1 MLSSS
6 PPALSVDPWCGCSQV
21 VHLAKYGPVMIQSS
35 VPIHQGNSGG
45 AMIAAEDGS
54 LVGLVTSNAR
64 HISGR
69 IIPTL
74 NFTLP
79 VNMVAEP
86 VTSLIQA
93 EEGGRAEPGGGDGSW
108 ARRLGLQDDELSNV
122 WNLEPPPFDI
132 TIGNTGLPLPSK
144 L

>member
-1 MLSSS
+1 
-6 PPALSVDPWCGCSQV
+6 
-21 VHLAKYGPVMIQSS
+21 MIEST
-35 VPIHQGNSGG
+35 GG
-45 AMIAAEDGS
+45 T

-74 NFTLP
+74 NFSLP
-79 VNMVAEP
+79 VGMLAEA
-86 VTSLIQA
+86 VTELI
-93 EEGGRAEPGGGDGSW
+93 EEEERHQRGGGAAASGGDRRW
-108 ARRLGLQDDELSNV
+108 ARRLGLKDTELSDV

-132 TIGNTGLPLPSK
+132 AIQGDVPHQLASK

>member
-1 MLSSS
+1 
-6 PPALSVDPWCGCSQV
+6 
-21 VHLAKYGPVMIQSS
+21 MIQSA

-45 AMIAAEDGS
+45 AMISAEDGA

-74 NFTLP
+74 NFSLP
-79 VNMVAEP
+79 VNMVAEA
-86 VTSLIQA
+86 VSELIR
-93 EEGGRAEPGGGDGSW
+93 EEQRGSRADKRGEGSAEPSW
-108 ARRLGLQDDELSNV
+108 AKQLGLDDPELSNV

-132 TIGNTGLPLPSK
+132 AIGNAPPPLASK